1 MSQKLKIQFLGA
13 AGTVTGSKLLFDY
26 DQRKYLFDCGMFQ
39 GPKDL
44 RIRNWETITE
54 LQTVKAVI
62 LSHAHIDHSGY
73 LPKLVKD
80 GFSGPIYCT
89 PATADLCALLLRDAA
104 HLQEEDARY
113 ANESRHS
120 RHAPSALPLFNR
132 DDVEQAIALLHPVSL
147 HEWHNLSVGI
157 SFRFFRAGHILGSA
171 ITQISFQSNNENR
184 ILTLTG
190 DLGNGRSEVLED
202 PENILE
208 TDYLVM
214 ESTYG
219 DRRQSRESSLDQIEK
234 VITKVL
240 GRNGT
245 LIIPAFAVGRT
256 QELLYLINKLETE
269 GRIPQYPVYLD
280 SPMANSATDLYLK
293 YNSELKT
300 ELRGANIKTRLSSAR
315 YKEVNSSGES
325 MMLCA
330 SAEPKIIISAAGMI
344 TGGRVLHHLK
354 AKLPDPKSGVLF
366 VGYQAVGTKGMLL
379 KNGLAEI
386 RIHHEKI
393 NVAAEIF
400 SIDSLSA
407 HADCE
412 DLTRFAASFAK
423 KPQKVI
429 LNHGELSSSQS
440 LQYILKTELG
450 MDAEIATEGVE
461 YILN

>member
-1 MSQKLKIQFLGA
+1 MSQKLKLNFLGA
-13 AGTVTGSKLLFDY
+13 AGTVTGSKLLIDY
-26 DQRKYLFDCGMFQ
+26 DQRKYLFDCGLFQ
-39 GPKDL
+39 GPKAL
-44 RIRNWETITE
+44 RLRNWESILE
-54 LQTVKAVI
+54 LQDVKAVI

-104 HLQEEDARY
+104 HLQEEDSRY
-113 ANESRHS
+113 ANESKHS
-120 RHAPSALPLFNR
+120 RHAPAALPLFNR
-132 DDVEQAIALLHPVSL
+132 EDAEQAIALLHPVTL
-147 HEWHNLSVGI
+147 HDWHQLSPGI

-171 ITQISFQSNNENR
+171 ITQISFQTNDQNKT
-184 ILTLTG
+184 LTLTG

-208 TDYLVM
+208 TDFLVI

-219 DRRQSRESSLDQIEK
+219 DRRQSRESSLDQLEK
-234 VITKVL
+234 VINTVL
-240 GRNGT
+240 GRQGT

-256 QELLYLINKLETE
+256 QELLHLIHKLEAD
-269 GRIPQYPVYLD
+269 GRTQAYPVYLD

-300 ELRGANIKTRLSSAR
+300 ELRGANIRTRLSSAK
-315 YKEVNSSGES
+315 YKEVSSSVES

-366 VGYQAVGTKGMLL
+366 VGYQAVGTKGMLM
-379 KNGLAEI
+379 KNGLREI

-393 NVAAEIF
+393 NIQAEIF

-412 DLTRFAASFAK
+412 DLTKFAAGFAK
-423 KPQKVI
+423 KPERVI
-429 LNHGELSSSQS
+429 LNHGEQSSSES
-440 LQYILKTELG
+440 LKYILKTELG
-450 MDAEIATEGVE
+450 IAAEIATEGVE
-461 YILN
+461 YVLA